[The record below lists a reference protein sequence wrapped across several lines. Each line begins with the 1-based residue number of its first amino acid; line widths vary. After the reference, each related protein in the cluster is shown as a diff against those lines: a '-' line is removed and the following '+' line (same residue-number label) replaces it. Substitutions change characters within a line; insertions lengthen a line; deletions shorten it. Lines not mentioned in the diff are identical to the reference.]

1 VGGRRASMDR
11 RRLAVDV
18 EQLRRKKSSSSS
30 TGRGRSG
37 WYAKRASGGGRA
49 DRDGVGDARCK
60 RPAHVQQGRAVQ
72 DRTGQDR
79 EWQTRLPT
87 GQDRTYLTVGMQLQ
101 SERTRPMASV
111 GPPPPGSHQQ

>member
-72 DRTGQDR
+72 DRTGQNIPYCRYAIAIGKDQAHGFCR
-79 EWQTRLPT
+79 SAIT
-87 GQDRTYLTVGMQLQ
+87 G
-101 SERTRPMASV
+101 
-111 GPPPPGSHQQ
+111 